1 MKTKRFLSTFLFI
14 SLVICYISFA
24 EANENIMSYLQ
35 LENQFIADKEG
46 VEPGDYLISYN
57 ENTLFLIEKPISSL
71 KKGDKVIIYQIS
83 QEGHKHKE
91 VTMQADDWL
100 NNFTCYNNKLFLLG
114 QYYIYVYKNL
124 FTGNPIFEYKIK
136 IPESFSRIYIYDK
149 KIILT
154 KSCISCEDNG
164 TKAFIYDLTK
174 NQGYTHIF
182 DNPVGFA
189 LTYMTPKRNINFY
202 KGNIII
208 SDITNYRIRIY
219 DLDFK
224 LVSEFSRPTSDW
236 DKGSNQVFNEEIKNI
251 KTPNMLNS
259 KRKFITENS
268 YKHNVVH
275 LVDFLNDSTIMVCW
289 TSNSSQTNQNEI
301 RTFYD
306 VWRKNKNSNNWYLI
320 YKNLTD
326 ISPKPQDK
334 FNFDYFYQLFWQ
346 YFVLNDKVI
355 VSSYFPIDLR
365 KLDLKNLTFQ
375 EFNKMQGDYYKNN
388 DIKCSFFI
396 YKFKEK

>member
-1 MKTKRFLSTFLFI
+1 MKTKHFLSTLFFI
-14 SLVICYISFA
+14 SLVINYISFA
-24 EANENIMSYLQ
+24 EPDNNIMSYLQ
-35 LENQFIADKEG
+35 LGNQFITEKEG
-46 VEPGDYLISYN
+46 VEPSDYLISYY
-57 ENTLFLIEKPISSL
+57 ENTLFLIETPISSL
-71 KKGDKVIIYQIS
+71 KKGNNVIIYQIS
-83 QEGHKHKE
+83 REGHNHSE

-100 NNFTCYNNKLFLLG
+100 KNFTCYNNKLFLLG

-124 FTGNPIFEYKIK
+124 SSGNPIFEYKIK
-136 IPESFSRIYIYDK
+136 IPQAFSQIYIYDK

-154 KSCISCEDNG
+154 RSCISCEDNG

-189 LTYMTPKRNINFY
+189 LTYMQPKRNINFY

-236 DKGSNQVFNEEIKNI
+236 DKGFNQSFNEEIKDI
-251 KTPNMLNS
+251 KTPNELNS
-259 KRKFITENS
+259 KRKFITESS
-268 YKHNVVH
+268 YKHYVVH
-275 LVDFLNDSTIMVCW
+275 LTDFLNDSTIMVCW
-289 TSNSSQTNQNEI
+289 TSNSSETNQNEI
-301 RTFYD
+301 KIYYD
-306 VWRKNKNSNNWYLI
+306 IWRKNKNSNNWYLI
-320 YKNLTD
+320 YKNLTR
-326 ISPKPQDK
+326 ISPKLQDK
-334 FNFDYFYQLFWQ
+334 FNFEYFNQLFYQ
-346 YFVLNDKVI
+346 YYVLNNNII
-355 VSSYFPIDLR
+355 VPSLFPIDLR

-375 EFNKMQGDYYKNN
+375 EFYKVQEDYYNNN

-396 YKFKEK
+396 YKFKDK